1 MKKIGVVGNQD
12 FCTGFR
18 LAGVQNMFSA
28 TGEDY
33 REKMEELHEESE
45 FGIIITNGE
54 QFQKMEEEKKKQLK
68 TSVSPIFVVLSEEGV
83 DETLRKKVKES
94 VGVDLLR

>member
-1 MKKIGVVGNQD
+1 MKKIGVIGSQD

-28 TGEDY
+28 KGEEY
-33 REKMEELHEESE
+33 REKIGELEEESE
-45 FGIIITNGE
+45 FGIVITNQE
-54 QFQKMEEEKKKQLK
+54 QFQNLKEEKKKQLK